1 MMRNREGK
9 SFSNKGIASAVSA
22 MNGRCPLG
30 LASERARAVE
40 NKSIVRSRRE
50 VGMREYAMNLEKFG
64 LEGKE
69 TGLERE
75 GNTKLR
81 KFICLFQKES
91 LRYFQVELVAIV
103 EKSKW
108 MMEM

>member
-1 MMRNREGK
+1 
-9 SFSNKGIASAVSA
+9 
-22 MNGRCPLG
+22 
-30 LASERARAVE
+30 
-40 NKSIVRSRRE
+40 
-50 VGMREYAMNLEKFG
+50 MREYDINPEKFG

-75 GNTKLR
+75 GNAQLR
-81 KFICLFQKES
+81 EFICLFQKES
-91 LRYFQVELVAIV
+91 LRYLQVEVVTIV

>member
-1 MMRNREGK
+1 MR
-9 SFSNKGIASAVSA
+9 
-22 MNGRCPLG
+22 LQ
-30 LASERARAVE
+30 
-40 NKSIVRSRRE
+40 RE

-81 KFICLFQKES
+81 EFICLFRRRA
-91 LRYFQVELVAIV
+91 LGTC
-103 EKSKW
+103 KW
-108 MMEM
+108 SW